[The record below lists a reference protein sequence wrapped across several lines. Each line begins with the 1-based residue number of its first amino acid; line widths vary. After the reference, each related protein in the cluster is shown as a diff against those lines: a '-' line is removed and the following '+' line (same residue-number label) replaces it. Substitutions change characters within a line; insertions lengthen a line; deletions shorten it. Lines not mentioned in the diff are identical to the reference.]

1 VETGEHGTPARLRA
15 LPSWLINQVA
25 IAANRLTDQA
35 LGGFGLRRYH
45 FALLAALEEFGPSSQ
60 ARLGRC
66 TGVDR
71 SDVVAAINTLEEHGH
86 VDRSPDP
93 ADGRRNIVT
102 ITAAGTALLERL
114 DAVVAAA
121 QDELL
126 RAWPDD
132 ERDRLI
138 EQLTRILDGRR

>member
-1 VETGEHGTPARLRA
+1 VAIAGHPTPARLRA

-35 LGGFGLRRYH
+35 LAGVGLRRYH
-45 FALLAALEEFGPSSQ
+45 YAMLAALEEFGPASQ
-60 ARLGRC
+60 ANLGRC

-71 SDVVAAINTLEEHGH
+71 SDVVAAINTLEERGC
-86 VDRSPDP
+86 VERGPDP
-93 ADGRRNIVT
+93 TDGRRNIIT
-102 ITAAGTALLERL
+102 ITAAGSAQLERL
-114 DAVVAAA
+114 DALVAGA

-126 RAWPDD
+126 LSWSGG

-138 EQLTRILDGRR
+138 KQLTRIVDSRG